1 MHLVIFFSLKLSSK
15 YSIQTLQEPLRRNL
29 DWKEIT
35 KRIIIADWL
44 RRFSMKNL
52 QIERSYVA
60 ICLKMFLKNYEEG
73 EIRLMYR
80 SLFENMKIFIT
91 TIAKTMILIEEAKIF
106 SINIPTCWNNSLIYI
121 FRRSAKLM
129 ETANTDV
136 YSFETE
142 KEAISIEYV
151 SAIKGRKKFQFFLF
165 I

>member
-1 MHLVIFFSLKLSSK
+1 
-15 YSIQTLQEPLRRNL
+15 
-29 DWKEIT
+29 
-35 KRIIIADWL
+35 
-44 RRFSMKNL
+44 
-52 QIERSYVA
+52 
-60 ICLKMFLKNYEEG
+60 MFLKNYEEG
-73 EIRLMYR
+73 EIRLTYR

-106 SINIPTCWNNSLIYI
+106 SINIATCWNNSLIYI

-136 YSFETE
+136 DSFETE